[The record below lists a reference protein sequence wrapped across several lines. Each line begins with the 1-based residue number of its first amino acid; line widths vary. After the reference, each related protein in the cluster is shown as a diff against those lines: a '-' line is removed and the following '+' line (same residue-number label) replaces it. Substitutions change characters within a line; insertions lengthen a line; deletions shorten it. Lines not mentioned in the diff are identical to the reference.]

1 MTLTPDYLTYWTL
14 IGLIV
19 LGWPCLWTWLMC
31 GFVVIG
37 GMHTKTGTLKR
48 VLIAL
53 VLGPL
58 LLRNSGFSR

>member
-14 IGLIV
+14 VGIVV
-19 LGWPCLWTWLMC
+19 LGWPCLWMWLMC

-37 GMHTKTGTLKR
+37 GMRARTFKR
-48 VLIAL
+48 VLVAL
-53 VLGPL
+53 LLGPL